1 MFFSGVVPVK
11 SLGGNELDWNLT
23 FLDWYILSVSVV
35 QPSTSAG
42 VLYIAGVLGWH
53 YTETTTTTI
62 TTTSGAV
69 HFSHIHQHLSKA
81 TSQPAS
87 SGRRRR
93 RNEKT
98 TARIE
103 SIKNK
108 ANERRHVDANRI
120 ESNRTARSDRSSD
133 RCITTRPAGCSA
145 CATKTSLRQLPGR
158 SGTTS
163 GNGLA

>member
-1 MFFSGVVPVK
+1 MAGTNWTGTSHSSTDIFYQYRLYNRVLVRVS
-11 SLGGNELDWNLT
+11 
-23 FLDWYILSVSVV
+23 YILPVFLVGTIRRPPLLSLLLV
-35 QPSTSAG
+35 
-42 VLYIAGVLGWH
+42 VLYTFPTSISISARRH
-53 YTETTTTTI
+53 HSQQAAEEEEEET
-62 TTTSGAV
+62 
-69 HFSHIHQHLSKA
+69 K
-81 TSQPAS
+81 
-87 SGRRRR
+87 
-93 RNEKT
+93 KT